1 MLIVV
6 FGIVVIAFNVVLV
19 DNNRNDNADDN
30 VDDEDSVDNGD
41 DVIVDE
47 PLKYGLQS
55 NQH

>member
-47 PLKYGLQS
+47 PLKYGLHS